1 MGKRVFL
8 AVAALALV
16 AAGCGK
22 SSTTST
28 TSTGGGT
35 QAITVETSPNTDQ
48 FNGAFTTFFPNKLT
62 VHPGATVAFK
72 LTHFSGEPHTI
83 TFGTLVNAAA
93 TKADALGPNATIPQL
108 DELDNGPEMGKLP
121 DVFFH
126 KPPQGPPTPNQSAAQ
141 ACDQATGAPPN
152 NLAGGAPACATKTL
166 SDFNGT
172 ESFYNSGL
180 LFNDD
185 ATFKL
190 KLASD
195 IKPGKYAFMCMIHR
209 AGMRGW
215 LTVAP
220 QGQAADSASDVKTR
234 GDAEFRALVNKLAP
248 YQAKLAGATASAAL
262 GGAGSDSIPGGLI
275 AEWGPK
281 NLTIHKGDTVT
292 WKVFSFHNIALNPPE
307 GDVGAVAKGPNGSI
321 QFNGPVVA
329 ATNSVGQAPPI
340 TLFFPPPPNA
350 GPLTIDGGPW
360 DGKAFRNSGLLGSI
374 TPEILTYKTTFT
386 TSGTYSLRCLIHPD
400 MKGTVKVV

>member
-1 MGKRVFL
+1 MGRRTVL
-8 AVAALALV
+8 VIATLALV
-16 AAGCGK
+16 AAGCAK
-22 SSTTST
+22 SATPST
-28 TSTGGGT
+28 TSTGGG
-35 QAITVETSPNTDQ
+35 ITVETSPKTTQ
-48 FNGAFTTFFPNKLT
+48 FNGAFTQFFPSKLT
-62 VHPGATVAFK
+62 VHPGETVTFK

-93 TKADALGPNATIPQL
+93 TKADALGPNATTPQL
-108 DELDNGPEMGKLP
+108 DSLDNGPEMNKLP

-141 ACDQATGAPPN
+141 ACEQATGAPPN
-152 NLAGGAPACATKTL
+152 NLSGGAPACANKTL
-166 SDFNGT
+166 SDFTGT

-180 LFNDD
+180 LFNDA

-190 KLASD
+190 KLASTV
-195 IKPGKYAFMCMIHR
+195 KPGKYAFMCLIHR

-220 QGQAADSASDVKTR
+220 PSQAADSASDVRSR
-234 GDAEFRALVNKLAP
+234 GDAQFQALVNKLAP
-248 YQAKLAGATASAAL
+248 FEAKLSAATPSAAL
-262 GGAGSDSIPGGLI
+262 GGAGSDSIPGGII

-281 NLTIHKGDTVT
+281 NLTIRKGDTVT
-292 WKVFSFHNIALNPPE
+292 WKVFAFHNIALNPPE
-307 GDVGAVAKGPNGSI
+307 GDVGAVAKGPNGSV

-340 TLFFPPPPNA
+340 TLFFPPPPGA

-386 TSGTYSLRCLIHPD
+386 TAGTYSLRCLIHPD
-400 MKGTVKVV
+400 MKGEVKVV

>member
-1 MGKRVFL
+1 MGRRTVL
-8 AVAALALV
+8 VVAMLALV

-22 SSTTST
+22 SSTTTT
-28 TSTGGGT
+28 TSSAGG
-35 QAITVETSPNTDQ
+35 ITVETSPNTTQ
-48 FNGAFTTFFPNKLT
+48 FNGAFTSFFPNKLT
-62 VHPGATVAFK
+62 VHPGETVTFK

-83 TFGTLVNAAA
+83 TFGTLVNTAA
-93 TKADALGPNATIPQL
+93 TKADALGANATVPQL
-108 DELDNGPEMGKLP
+108 DALDAGPEMSKLP

-141 ACDQATGAPPN
+141 ACDQATGVPPN
-152 NLAGGAPACATKTL
+152 NLAGGAPACANKTL

-180 LFNDD
+180 LFSDD

-190 KLASD
+190 KLSSA

-220 QGQAADSASDVKTR
+220 QSQAADSASDVKAR
-234 GDAEFRALVNKLAP
+234 GDAEFQALLGKLTP
-248 YQAKLAGATASAAL
+248 LQSQLAAATASAAL
-262 GGAGSDSIPGGLI
+262 GGAGSDSIPGGII

-281 NLTIHKGDTVT
+281 KLTIHKGDTVT

-307 GDVGAVAKGPNGSI
+307 GDVGAVTKGPNGSV

-374 TPEILTYKTTFT
+374 SPEILTYKTTFT
-386 TSGTYSLRCLIHPD
+386 TAGTYSLRCLIHPD
-400 MKGTVKVV
+400 MKGTVTVE